1 MSLRDRKLFR
11 ELISGQEKAYH
22 QVVETHYTRIY
33 AFLLRMTRD
42 VALAEDLTQDTFATA
57 WRSLDKFEGRASM
70 ATWMHTIALNVC
82 REYMRR
88 VHPLTEAVDE
98 EKIVSPDPT
107 PELIE
112 RLGAEEMNAKVQ
124 QAVTELPRIYREVV
138 VLRCTQG
145 LKYRE
150 VADILGLPL
159 GTVKT
164 RLFVAFE
171 KLRTTLREEI
181 EASE

>member
-1 MSLRDRKLFR
+1 MSYRDRKLLR
-11 ELISGQEKAYH
+11 ELSNGQRKAYS
-22 QVVETHYTRIY
+22 QVVETHYERIY
-33 AFLLRMTRD
+33 AFLYRMTRD
-42 VALAEDLTQDTFATA
+42 VALAEDMTQETFATA
-57 WRSLDKFEGRASM
+57 WRSLGKFEGRASL

-88 VHPLTEAVDE
+88 EHPHTVEIDE
-98 EKIVSPDPT
+98 ETLVSPDPT

-112 RLGAEEMNAKVQ
+112 RLGAEEMNQKVQ
-124 QAVTELPRIYREVV
+124 QAVDALPLIYREVV

-150 VADILGLPL
+150 VADILGLPM

-171 KLRTTLREEI
+171 KLRTALREEI